1 MRSLLLRQNRL
12 YRHSPEADVA
22 WSRGNGFAALGLAL
36 SLTDFPKE
44 LPTRDIILGFLADQ
58 LTALIPHQDADGM
71 WHEVVDY
78 PGSFAEI
85 TSTAMIG
92 TAIKRGLD
100 EGWLSE
106 EIFLPVLQKAWSA
119 VKIRTSFEGVFI
131 NACTSTGKMSSLDAY
146 LDRQAIFGK
155 DDRAGGMVM
164 NFAIE
169 MADL

>member
-1 MRSLLLRQNRL
+1 
-12 YRHSPEADVA
+12 
-22 WSRGNGFAALGLAL
+22 
-36 SLTDFPKE
+36 
-44 LPTRDIILGFLADQ
+44 
-58 LTALIPHQDADGM
+58 
-71 WHEVVDY
+71 
-78 PGSFAEI
+78 
-85 TSTAMIG
+85 MIG
-92 TAIKRGLD
+92 TAIKRGLE